1 MDQKLK
7 DFINATGS
15 DHTKLGSFIN
25 DPEKHLDDAGI
36 TCPDE
41 RHLVKVTI
49 AAGVS
54 SKLAGDDGQQ
64 SFIIAY

>member
-1 MDQKLK
+1 MDQKLT

-15 DHTKLGSFIN
+15 DHTKLGAFIN
-25 DPEKHLDDAGI
+25 DPEQQLDDAGI

-49 AAGVS
+49 AAGVAK
-54 SKLAGDDGQQ
+54 KLAPEDQPD
-64 SFIIAY
+64 SYVIAY